1 MKVYVV
7 YGGGDYACALAITTN
22 YQAAEQYQNELL
34 NYNDCHTWIDTI
46 EIGEQITEFETG

>member
-22 YQAAEQYQNELL
+22 YQTAEQYQNELIKHD
-34 NYNDCHTWIDTI
+34 NRSTWIDIITV
-46 EIGEQITEFETG
+46 GEQITELECG